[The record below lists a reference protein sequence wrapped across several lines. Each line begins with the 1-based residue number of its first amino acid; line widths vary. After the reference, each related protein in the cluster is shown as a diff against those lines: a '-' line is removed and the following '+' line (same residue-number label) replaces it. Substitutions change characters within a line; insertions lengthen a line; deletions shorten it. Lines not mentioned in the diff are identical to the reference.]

1 MGGMASPTLATTMK
15 TKSRIT
21 KSPRLLMA
29 ALAGVV
35 SMAGVTSVHAEDEF
49 KIFNDLRPGSVY
61 AAGNIA
67 LLNNSLECQGAAVCQ
82 HARTGGKLFG
92 GYRFTPNLATEI
104 GVYYLGRFE
113 ATKGVNVPAGE
124 VASRIVRNKA
134 VSVGIDWSNELFQ
147 VLNQHIRFGIARV
160 STTGTIAYGNGATI
174 ESTQTKIAPY
184 AGLGLSYQFNPYV
197 RFYQGYDVFRTKND
211 GNIHV
216 FSMGLGVEN

>member
-1 MGGMASPTLATTMK
+1 MK

-61 AAGNIA
+61 AAANIG
-67 LLNNSLECQGAAVCQ
+67 LLNNSLECQGAPVCQ

-92 GYRFTPNLATEI
+92 GYRFTPNLAAEV
-104 GVYYLGRFE
+104 GAYYLGRFE

-124 VASRIVRNKA
+124 LASRIVRNKA

-147 VLNQHIRFGIARV
+147 ILNQHIRFGIARV
-160 STTGTIAYGNGATI
+160 TTTSTLADGGGSVT
-174 ESTQTKIAPY
+174 ESIQSKIAPY

-197 RFYQGYDVFRTKND
+197 RMYQSYDVMRTKNN

-216 FSMGLGVEN
+216 FSMGLGIEN